1 MCPKGI
7 FFLFLFIII
16 DIVLKSI
23 KDKKKIQE
31 KRAKE
36 TKALRGKVPKVP
48 KKTLKKQE
56 PQIVKSEKPLGM
68 KSFEE
73 PFSNI
78 NDIYNEIQD
87 EIGTEIGNIKDKK
100 TLQFRKEEILKG
112 IIYSEI
118 LSRPKSLRK

>member
-1 MCPKGI
+1 
-7 FFLFLFIII
+7 
-16 DIVLKSI
+16 
-23 KDKKKIQE
+23 
-31 KRAKE
+31 
-36 TKALRGKVPKVP
+36 
-48 KKTLKKQE
+48 
-56 PQIVKSEKPLGM
+56 M